1 VLDGPLAGTPRER
14 LARAQPDMRTLDGQ
28 NLHSAHAGTG
38 RWRAM
43 APGSVVRRLLM
54 LGALI
59 AACAPC
65 LAASQVAA
73 ATDVPDAVA
82 PSATQPAPVARPR
95 VRSRQQG
102 AGLDDRVQLLTAEL
116 ELDSTQQQDVRKL
129 LEEQRA
135 QVQRVWSA
143 RAIPSAQRVAA
154 TKAISDKTADGIR
167 ELLNEEQ
174 RKKYTAARRPHAAG
188 DDDARQS
195 LEYWM
200 DASRPK

>member
-1 VLDGPLAGTPRER
+1 VPGGPLAGTPRER
-14 LARAQPDMRTLDGQ
+14 PDQAQPDMRTPDGQ
-28 NLHSAHAGTG
+28 NLHSARAATG
-38 RWRAM
+38 PWQAV
-43 APGSVVRRLLM
+43 APGIVARRLLM
-54 LGALI
+54 LGALA

-73 ATDVPDAVA
+73 ANVVPDAVA
-82 PSATQPAPVARPR
+82 PSATPPAPGARPR

-116 ELDSTQQQDVRKL
+116 GLDSKQQQDLRRL

-135 QVQRVWSA
+135 QVQRVWSESA
-143 RAIPSAQRVAA
+143 VPSAQRVAA
-154 TKAISDKTADGIR
+154 TKAISDRTADGIR
-167 ELLNEEQ
+167 EMLTDEQ
-174 RKKYTAARRPHAAG
+174 RKKYTTARQPRAAG